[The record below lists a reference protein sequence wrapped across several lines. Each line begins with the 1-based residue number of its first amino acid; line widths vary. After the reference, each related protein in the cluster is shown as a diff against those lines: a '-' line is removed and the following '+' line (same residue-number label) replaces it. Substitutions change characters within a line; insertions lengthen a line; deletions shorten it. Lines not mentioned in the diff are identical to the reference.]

1 LKKETADTIVM
12 DIAGMRAPVKTETKS
27 LTLHATTEEI
37 EEFKKRGIEAARE
50 SGFLVELEED
60 GEGNFK

>member
-1 LKKETADTIVM
+1 
-12 DIAGMRAPVKTETKS
+12 MRAPVKTETKS